1 MEPRDDIAILWEV
14 DWSTIQ
20 LWTILSKNNSK
31 KASKFPF
38 INSLKILG
46 CSTKRD
52 SLLLETLRNVIA
64 EVLYERETF

>member
-1 MEPRDDIAILWEV
+1 MIMQFCEKLTGLL
-14 DWSTIQ
+14 STIQ
-20 LWTILSKNNSK
+20 LWSILSKNNSK